1 MIQSR
6 ILSDGMVLQR
16 GAKVN
21 IWGKTDHP
29 QTVKLS
35 FLGQSYSVQTAPG
48 GEWNIV
54 LEDLAPGGP
63 YEMVITAGEEERVLR
78 DILIGEVWVLGGQ
91 SNMELPV
98 RRTLDLLADEVKGVH
113 LPWIRQ
119 FAVPQTYD
127 FHGPR
132 DSLTGGRWI
141 SAVSEDVLDF
151 SAAGFFFA
159 KSLYEKFNVPI
170 GLIHT
175 AVGGTP
181 VEAWI
186 SEPTLRRLGGYDLL
200 LDQNKD
206 DQFVTAVK
214 EKDEQRIARWFERLN
229 ASDAG
234 LREDWY
240 REDPAASEWE
250 TFTLP
255 GSWAELGLESM
266 RGVVWF
272 RKEFDLPASLPL
284 ETEEAF
290 LKLGTIVDADET
302 FINGTRIGSTGYR
315 YPPRRYPVSAGLLR
329 PGKNTITVRVIITH
343 NTGEFIRDMPY
354 ELRVGGYKLDLTGVW
369 EYRVGAAAETLE
381 SQTFFQYMPS
391 GVYNGMIHPLRNY
404 RIRGVAWYQGES
416 NTECP
421 AGYRRRFRALV
432 EDWRRLWGN
441 GNFPFIYTQLAN
453 FGLDDSDSSDNWAL
467 LREEQRRSLEIPATA
482 MAVTIDIGEF
492 NDLHPQDKKTLGQ
505 RLALCAAHLAYGEEG
520 VVHSGPLF
528 AGLDRDGKALR
539 LRFDHV
545 GGGLA
550 IRGGDTELR
559 GFNLCGADGVYVPAQ
574 AEISGSA
581 VVVRHEGIPAPV
593 HARYAWGNNPADANL
608 TNREGLPASPF
619 TTEE

>member
-63 YEMVITAGEEERVLR
+63 YEMIITAGEEERVLR

-98 RRTLDLLADEVKGVH
+98 RRTLDLLADEVKSVH

-119 FAVPQTYD
+119 FVVPQTYD

-159 KSLYEKFNVPI
+159 KSLYEKYNVPI

-186 SEPTLRRLGGYDLL
+186 SEPTLRRLGGYDVL

-206 DQFVTAVK
+206 DSFVTAVK

-229 ASDAG
+229 ASDPG
-234 LREDWY
+234 LREEWY
-240 REDPAASEWE
+240 REDPAASGWG

-315 YPPRRYPVSAGLLR
+315 YPPRRYPVPAGLLR
-329 PGKNTITVRVIITH
+329 PGKNTITVRVITTH

-354 ELRVGGYKLDLTGVW
+354 ELRVGGYKLDLSGVW

-391 GVYNGMIHPLRNY
+391 GVYNGMIHPLWNY

-416 NTECP
+416 NTERP

-453 FGLDDSDSSDNWAL
+453 FGLDDNDSSDNWAL

-482 MAVTIDIGEF
+482 MAVTIDIGEY

-505 RLALCAAHLAYGEEG
+505 RLALCAAHLAYGEDG
-520 VVHSGPLF
+520 VVHSGPLL
-528 AGLDRDGKALR
+528 AGLDRDGDALR

-559 GFNLCGADGVYVPAQ
+559 GFSLCGADGVYVPAQ
-574 AEISGSA
+574 AEISGST
-581 VVVRHEGIPAPV
+581 VVVRHEAIPAPV

-608 TNREGLPASPF
+608 VNREGLPASPF

>member
-1 MIQSR
+1 MIRSS

-16 GAKVN
+16 GDKVN
-21 IWGKTDHP
+21 IWGKTDRA

-35 FLGQSYSVQTAPG
+35 FLGKTYSAQTDSDG
-48 GEWNIV
+48 GWSVV
-54 LEDLAPGGP
+54 LEDLVAGGP
-63 YEMVITAGEEERVLR
+63 FEMVITAGEEQRVLR

-98 RRTLDLLADEVKGVH
+98 RRTLDLLADEIADVH

-132 DSLTGGRWI
+132 DPLTEGHWV

-159 KSLYEKFNVPI
+159 KALYEKYNVPV
-170 GLIHT
+170 GLILT

-186 SEPTLRRLGGYDLL
+186 SEPTLRRLGGYDVL

-214 EKDEQRIARWFERLN
+214 KKDEQRSARWFERLN

-240 REDPAASEWE
+240 RDDRAAGEWG
-250 TFTLP
+250 TLTLP

-266 RGVVWF
+266 RGAVWF
-272 RKEFDLPASLPL
+272 RKEFDLPASLAP

-302 FINGTRIGSTGYR
+302 FINGTRIGSTGYK
-315 YPPRRYPVSAGLLR
+315 YPPRRYPVPAGLLK
-329 PGKNTITVRVIITH
+329 PGKNTLAVRVISTQ

-354 ELRVGGYKLDLTGVW
+354 ELRVGGYKLDLTGAW
-369 EYRVGAAAETLE
+369 EYRVGAVAGNLE
-381 SQTFFQYMPS
+381 SQTFFQYMPA

-416 NTECP
+416 NTERP
-421 AGYRRRFRALV
+421 AGYHKLFRALV
-432 EDWRRLWGN
+432 EDWRRLWGFDE
-441 GNFPFIYTQLAN
+441 FPFIFTQLAN
-453 FGLDDSDSSDNWAL
+453 FGTDDGDAPANWPV
-467 LREEQRRSLEIPATA
+467 LREEQRKSLEIPVTA
-482 MAVTIDIGEF
+482 MAVTIDIGEY

-505 RLALCAAHLAYGEEG
+505 RLALCAAKIAYRDERI
-520 VVHSGPLF
+520 VHSGPLY
-528 AGLDRDGKALR
+528 AGMDRAGDTLR
-539 LRFDHV
+539 LHFDHV

-550 IRGGDTELR
+550 IRGRDTELR
-559 GFNLCGADGVYVPAQ
+559 GFSLRGTDGVFVPAQ
-574 AEISGSA
+574 AEISGST
-581 VVVRHEGIPAPV
+581 VVVRHESVPVPV
-593 HARYAWGNNPADANL
+593 HARYAWSNNPADANL
-608 TNREGLPASPF
+608 VNREGLPASPF